1 MRGRR
6 WALGAAAALVAA
18 STAACGIGGGSAS
31 VATKSTLTIGVKADQ
46 PGLGLRQNGHFS
58 GFDVDVAS
66 YIAKKLGAKHVNF
79 TPITSAQREK
89 YLEAGTVDM
98 VVATYSITPAR
109 KQLVTFGGP
118 YYVAHQDT
126 LVRSDE
132 TSIIHN
138 VHDLKGKTL
147 CNAKGSNSFARVAT
161 EKSIAAIGV
170 PGASYSDC
178 VGKLSSGAVQAVSTD
193 DLILAGFAAE
203 KGGTLKLVNQPFSD
217 EKYGVGIK
225 LGDIEGCEE
234 INKAITDMYQDGTAA
249 KLLHKWFDASGLEVN
264 TNVPQFEGCG

>member
-1 MRGRR
+1 MPGRG
-6 WALGAAAALVAA
+6 WALGAAAALVAVC
-18 STAACGIGGGSAS
+18 TAACGISGGSAS
-31 VATKSTLTIGVKADQ
+31 VAGKKTLTIGVKQDQ
-46 PGLGLRQNGHFS
+46 PGLGLKQSNGTFQ
-58 GFDVDVAS
+58 GFDVDVAT
-66 YIAKKLGAKHVNF
+66 YIAHKLGAKHVNF
-79 TPITSAQREK
+79 TAITSAQRETWLQQGK
-89 YLEAGTVDM
+89 VDM

-109 KQLVTFGGP
+109 KQKVTFGGP

-126 LVRSDE
+126 LTRAGDSA
-132 TSIIHN
+132 IHN

-147 CNAKGSNSFARVAT
+147 CNAKGSNSFNRVAT

-170 PGASYSDC
+170 PGDSYSDC
-178 VGKLSSGAVQAVSTD
+178 VKKLEAGQVEAVSTD

-203 KGGTLKLVNQPFSD
+203 TNGQLKMVNQPFSD

-249 KLLHKWFDASGLEVN
+249 KLLHKWFDASGLAVN